1 MKKSLGKMLKK
12 IDLPRVLILLLVLI
26 LLALIYKTFLKEGFE
41 TTCEELPSKLNKD
54 KQLVLFYANWC
65 GHCKKMKPDW
75 DSASQEVGNE
85 KMMKVDVGEGTPEQ
99 KKMMEKYDVQG
110 FPTILVFENGEYV
123 SKHEER
129 SKKSFLDFF
138 N

>member
-1 MKKSLGKMLKK
+1 MKKNLGKMFKK
-12 IDLPRVLILLLVLI
+12 INLPRVLILLLVLI

-65 GHCKKMKPDW
+65 GHCKKMKPLW

-85 KMMKVDVGEGTPEQ
+85 KMIKVDVGEGTSEQ

-129 SKKSFLDFF
+129 SKESFLDFF

>member
-1 MKKSLGKMLKK
+1 MKKNLGKMFKK
-12 IDLPRVLILLLVLI
+12 INLPRVLILLLVLI

-41 TTCEELPSKLNKD
+41 TTCEELPSKLNKE

-85 KMMKVDVGEGTPEQ
+85 KMIKVDVGEGTSEQ

-129 SKKSFLDFF
+129 SKESFLDFF

>member
-1 MKKSLGKMLKK
+1 MKKSLGKMFKK
-12 IDLPRVLILLLVLI
+12 INLPRVLILLLVLI

-75 DSASQEVGNE
+75 DGASQEVGNE
-85 KMMKVDVGEGTPEQ
+85 KMIKVDVGEGTSEQ

-129 SKKSFLDFF
+129 SKESFLDFF

>member
-1 MKKSLGKMLKK
+1 MKKNLGKMFKK
-12 IDLPRVLILLLVLI
+12 INLPRVLILLLVLI

-41 TTCEELPSKLNKD
+41 TTCEELPSKLNKE

-85 KMMKVDVGEGTPEQ
+85 KMIKVDVGEGTSEQ

>member
-1 MKKSLGKMLKK
+1 MFKK
-12 IDLPRVLILLLVLI
+12 INLPRVLILLLVLI

-85 KMMKVDVGEGTPEQ
+85 KMIKVDVGEGTSEQ

-129 SKKSFLDFF
+129 SKESFLDFF

>member
-1 MKKSLGKMLKK
+1 MKKNLGKMFKK
-12 IDLPRVLILLLVLI
+12 INLPRVLILLLVLI

-85 KMMKVDVGEGTPEQ
+85 KMIKVDVGEGTPEQ

>member
-1 MKKSLGKMLKK
+1 MNKNLGKMLKK
-12 IDLPRVLILLLVLI
+12 INLPRILILLLALI
-26 LLALIYKTFLKEGFE
+26 LLVLIYKTFLKEGFE
-41 TTCEELPSKLNKD
+41 STCEELPSKLNKD

-85 KMMKVDVGEGTPEQ
+85 KMIKVDVGEGTPEQ

-110 FPTILVFENGEYV
+110 FPTILVFENGEYIA
-123 SKHEER
+123 KHEER
-129 SKKSFLDFF
+129 SKESFLDFF

>member
-1 MKKSLGKMLKK
+1 MKKNLGKMFKK
-12 IDLPRVLILLLVLI
+12 INLPRVLILLLVLI

-75 DSASQEVGNE
+75 DTASQEVGNE
-85 KMMKVDVGEGTPEQ
+85 KMIKVDVGEGTPEQ
-99 KKMMEKYDVQG
+99 KKVMKKYDIQG

-123 SKHEER
+123 AKHEER

>member
-1 MKKSLGKMLKK
+1 MKKNLGKMFKK
-12 IDLPRVLILLLVLI
+12 INLPRVLILLLVLI

-85 KMMKVDVGEGTPEQ
+85 KMIKVDVGEGTSEQ

>member
-1 MKKSLGKMLKK
+1 MKKSLGKMFKK
-12 IDLPRVLILLLVLI
+12 INLPRVLILLLVLI

-85 KMMKVDVGEGTPEQ
+85 KMIKVDVGEGTSEQ

-129 SKKSFLDFF
+129 SKESFLDFF

>member
-1 MKKSLGKMLKK
+1 MKKNLGKMFKK
-12 IDLPRVLILLLVLI
+12 INLPRVLILLLVLI

-41 TTCEELPSKLNKD
+41 TTCEDLPSKLNKD

-85 KMMKVDVGEGTPEQ
+85 KMIKVDVGEGTSEQ

-129 SKKSFLDFF
+129 SKESFLDFF

>member
-1 MKKSLGKMLKK
+1 MKKNLGKIFKK
-12 IDLPRVLILLLVLI
+12 INLPRMLILLLVLI

-85 KMMKVDVGEGTPEQ
+85 KMIKVDVGEGTPEQ

>member
-1 MKKSLGKMLKK
+1 MKKNLGKMFKK
-12 IDLPRVLILLLVLI
+12 INLPRVLILLLVLI

-65 GHCKKMKPDW
+65 GHCKKMKPLW

-85 KMMKVDVGEGTPEQ
+85 KMIKVDVGEGTSEQ
-99 KKMMEKYDVQG
+99 KKMMEKCDVQG

-129 SKKSFLDFF
+129 SKESFLDFF

>member
-1 MKKSLGKMLKK
+1 MKKNLGKMFKK
-12 IDLPRVLILLLVLI
+12 INLPRVLILLLVLI

-85 KMMKVDVGEGTPEQ
+85 KMIKVDVGEGTSEQ

-129 SKKSFLDFF
+129 TKKSFLDFF

>member
-1 MKKSLGKMLKK
+1 MKKSLGKMFKK
-12 IDLPRVLILLLVLI
+12 IDLPRVLILLLALI

-41 TTCEELPSKLNKD
+41 TTCEELPSKLNKE

-85 KMMKVDVGEGTPEQ
+85 KMIKVDVGEGTPEQ

>member
-1 MKKSLGKMLKK
+1 MNKNLGKMLKK
-12 IDLPRVLILLLVLI
+12 INLPRILILLLALI

-41 TTCEELPSKLNKD
+41 STCEELPSKLNKD

-75 DSASQEVGNE
+75 DSASQEIGNE
-85 KMMKVDVGEGTPEQ
+85 KMIKVDVGEGTPEQ

-123 SKHEER
+123 AKHEER
-129 SKKSFLDFF
+129 SKESFLDFF

>member
-1 MKKSLGKMLKK
+1 MKKSLGKMFKK
-12 IDLPRVLILLLVLI
+12 INLPRVLILLLVLI

-85 KMMKVDVGEGTPEQ
+85 KMIKVDVGEGTSEQ

-129 SKKSFLDFF
+129 TKKSFLDFF

>member
-1 MKKSLGKMLKK
+1 MKKNLGKIFKK
-12 IDLPRVLILLLVLI
+12 INLPRVLILLLVLI

-85 KMMKVDVGEGTPEQ
+85 KMIKVDVGEGTPEQ

>member
-1 MKKSLGKMLKK
+1 MKKNLGKMFKK
-12 IDLPRVLILLLVLI
+12 INLPRVLILLLVLI

-85 KMMKVDVGEGTPEQ
+85 KMIKVDVGEGTSEQ

-129 SKKSFLDFF
+129 SKESFLDFF